1 MKKHQS
7 AFILVFVIYIIVGIA
22 AILLFR
28 QNGSHLSHQSEANA
42 SIEKEASS
50 QSASTQDTDPLSDDI
65 AVVGGVETPDTA
77 ANEVESA
84 PETNE
89 MVVTETEPIETDEA
103 AVPEPEH
110 TDEAVSKEP
119 VEPDLTADHSD
130 DASSETDTTDELSEA
145 DDTDGQSETDA
156 TDELPE
162 TDTADTEPEK
172 IYYGYT
178 VKSGKTN
185 VRVRKSTD
193 RDSSIICLVN
203 GDDTGYLI
211 EKGKKRSKIVLADGA
226 VGYIYNEYITV
237 SEIPKKD
244 VPKEYR

>member
-28 QNGSHLSHQSEANA
+28 QNGSRLSHQSEANA
-42 SIEKEASS
+42 STEKEASS

-65 AVVGGVETPDTA
+65 AVVGGVETPDTT
-77 ANEVESA
+77 ANDVESA

-89 MVVTETEPIETDEA
+89 TVVTEPIETDEA

-110 TDEAVSKEP
+110 TDEAVSTEP

-130 DASSETDTTDELSEA
+130 DASSEADTTDELSEA

-156 TDELPE
+156 ADELPE
-162 TDTADTEPEK
+162 TDTTDTEPEK

-185 VRVRKSTD
+185 VRVRKSAE

-211 EKGKKRSKIVLADGA
+211 EEGKNRSKIVLADGA

-244 VPKEYR
+244 VPEEYR